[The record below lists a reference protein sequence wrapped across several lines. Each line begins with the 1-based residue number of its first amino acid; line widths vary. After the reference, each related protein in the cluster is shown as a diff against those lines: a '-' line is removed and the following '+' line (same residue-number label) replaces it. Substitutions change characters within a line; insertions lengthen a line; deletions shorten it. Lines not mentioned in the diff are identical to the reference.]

1 MGFYTREEIEK
12 VRGMD
17 LLSYLRQFEPEN
29 LVKLYGNTYCTR
41 EHDSLKISNG
51 KWMWFSQGFG
61 GVSAL
66 DYLMKVK
73 GCTFNQ
79 AMEILEGRDES
90 PSIFVP
96 RSRRKKLLLPN
107 KSDSCNQIKAYLM
120 SRGIDEEILDQL
132 IAQGLIYEAKAKGS
146 CIFIGLD
153 DKGVPRA
160 AAYRACCDERI
171 MGEAAGSDKSWPFR
185 IECKGSKALH
195 LFESA
200 IDLLSYATLKKIEGL
215 SWNDEHLVSLGGV
228 NVSHNGRIPVAI
240 KRFLCKNKEITDI
253 WIHFDSD
260 GPGRSAAKS
269 LQKTMKSSY
278 KVYNQPPPLGKDY
291 NDFLIRYGGEIAW
304 RKTK

>member
-107 KSDSCNQIKAYLM
+107 KSDSCNQIKAYLKTHGK
-120 SRGIDEEILDQL
+120 GIVIDADEAYTTVRFGNGKEVKLSISTCIQNKL
-132 IAQGLIYEAKAKGS
+132 IS
-146 CIFIGLD
+146 F
-153 DKGVPRA
+153 
-160 AAYRACCDERI
+160 
-171 MGEAAGSDKSWPFR
+171 
-185 IECKGSKALH
+185 
-195 LFESA
+195 
-200 IDLLSYATLKKIEGL
+200 
-215 SWNDEHLVSLGGV
+215 
-228 NVSHNGRIPVAI
+228 
-240 KRFLCKNKEITDI
+240 
-253 WIHFDSD
+253 
-260 GPGRSAAKS
+260 
-269 LQKTMKSSY
+269 
-278 KVYNQPPPLGKDY
+278 
-291 NDFLIRYGGEIAW
+291 
-304 RKTK
+304 